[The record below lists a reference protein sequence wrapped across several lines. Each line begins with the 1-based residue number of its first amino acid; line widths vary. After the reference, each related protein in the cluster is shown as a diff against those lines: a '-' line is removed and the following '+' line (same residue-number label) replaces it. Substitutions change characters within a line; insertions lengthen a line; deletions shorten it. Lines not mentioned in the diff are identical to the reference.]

1 MPQLIII
8 MFKDLFVECKYK
20 FRAWF
25 EMEKSTKVVVLS
37 PEEMIDVAL
46 AAEGTR
52 LFKYV
57 EVCLGP
63 NKHNIFLSI
72 SFIMFGVLQ

>member
-1 MPQLIII
+1 M
-8 MFKDLFVECKYK
+8 ECKYK

-25 EMEKSTKVVVLS
+25 EMEKSTRIVVLS
-37 PEEMIDVAL
+37 PEEKTDVAL

-57 EVCLGP
+57 AVCLGRD
-63 NKHNIFLSI
+63 KHNL
-72 SFIMFGVLQ
+72 

>member
-1 MPQLIII
+1 M
-8 MFKDLFVECKYK
+8 ECKYK

-25 EMEKSTKVVVLS
+25 EIEKYPKIVVLS

-57 EVCLGP
+57 AVCLGP
-63 NKHNIFLSI
+63 DKHNL
-72 SFIMFGVLQ
+72 